1 MENDKK
7 IDEKKVEPLSN
18 LVATN
23 VATYGDNEDCIV
35 VETVAS
41 FYNFFNFI
49 NTPKEFVRKYKI
61 KDPNNETDSDG
72 KVIEK
77 EITEIITM
85 NYKFNEDPFIE
96 LVFAQTIDI
105 ILDGKKQTTKSKT
118 KLAEFLNKKPEEF
131 QKVVTDILMNSK
143 ERGKGLKL

>member
-1 MENDKK
+1 MTEKVMPLEN
-7 IDEKKVEPLSN
+7 KVT
-18 LVATN
+18 TN
-23 VATYGDNEDCIV
+23 VVTYGDNADCIV

-49 NTPKEFVRKYKI
+49 NTPKNFTRKYT
-61 KDPNNETDSDG
+61 EQ
-72 KVIEK
+72 ER
-77 EITEIITM
+77 EITEIIPM

-96 LVFAQTIDI
+96 LLFEQTIDI
-105 ILDGKKQTTKSKT
+105 VLDGKKQTTKSKV

-131 QKVVTDILMNSK
+131 QNAINDILINSK